1 MVLIAPGK
9 SNREIAWVWNP
20 AKSGMR
26 NRFHVGRRRGQNP
39 RAVLCACGP
48 VGFESACAMV
58 TPDDKPT
65 IRDRLRA
72 LGLAIGLVA
81 LGWLAIEA
89 PNPPAPL
96 SVGSPPGEFSAE
108 RALTHLRVIADR
120 VHPIDSPANAAVCRY
135 LADQLKAV
143 GCEVETQPFTY
154 GQQGWRGS
162 NVLARLPGRR
172 ATNEPAAAVML
183 VCHHDSVRMGPGA
196 SDDGV
201 AVAALLETARALKAG
216 PVLRHDIILLLTDGE
231 EVPEGLPGAQAFVK
245 SSPWW
250 QDVGCVFN
258 FDARGVSGPEL
269 MYETSAGNGP
279 LIREFSRAVRR
290 PVANSLM
297 CDVYRHM
304 PNDTDFT
311 VFRQAGMPG
320 LNFAFIG
327 GVEHYHQPS
336 DDLAHVSLSTLQH
349 AGDLALGLARHFG
362 EVDLTGLRGADA
374 VYFDLLGRVLV
385 RYPGTWAFPLAL
397 AGTVLFLV
405 VAGQAWKR
413 GEVSGWKL
421 AGAAL
426 MWGLILL
433 LVFALVLGALW
444 LQAAAVARAWKWTL
458 PVTGLAVAAVTV
470 FISWIRSA

>member
-1 MVLIAPGK
+1 
-9 SNREIAWVWNP
+9 
-20 AKSGMR
+20 
-26 NRFHVGRRRGQNP
+26 
-39 RAVLCACGP
+39 
-48 VGFESACAMV
+48 
-58 TPDDKPT
+58 
-65 IRDRLRA
+65 
-72 LGLAIGLVA
+72 
-81 LGWLAIEA
+81 
-89 PNPPAPL
+89 
-96 SVGSPPGEFSAE
+96 
-108 RALTHLRVIADR
+108 
-120 VHPIDSPANAAVCRY
+120 
-135 LADQLKAV
+135 
-143 GCEVETQPFTY
+143 
-154 GQQGWRGS
+154 
-162 NVLARLPGRR
+162 
-172 ATNEPAAAVML
+172 
-183 VCHHDSVRMGPGA
+183 
-196 SDDGV
+196 
-201 AVAALLETARALKAG
+201 
-216 PVLRHDIILLLTDGE
+216 
-231 EVPEGLPGAQAFVK
+231 
-245 SSPWW
+245 
-250 QDVGCVFN
+250 
-258 FDARGVSGPEL
+258 
-269 MYETSAGNGP
+269 
-279 LIREFSRAVRR
+279 
-290 PVANSLM
+290 
-297 CDVYRHM
+297 M